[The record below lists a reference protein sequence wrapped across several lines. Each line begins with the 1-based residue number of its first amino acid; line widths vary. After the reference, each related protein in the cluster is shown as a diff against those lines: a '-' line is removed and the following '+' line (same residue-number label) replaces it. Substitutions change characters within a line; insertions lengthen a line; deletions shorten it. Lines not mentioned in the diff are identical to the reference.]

1 MELAVR
7 REGVTHGDGGAM
19 AIFGLQVRISGQSRL
34 KMKDL
39 GILEY
44 HKNHVIWKIHYKDI
58 PVSPWINLMKLVNE
72 VRMLTENYPLDS
84 QSTLC
89 NLQVTDDSPVFRVRG
104 YGQSLLFESLLLE
117 EVSNTGP
124 GKKKKKNI
132 NLLKINNN

>member
-1 MELAVR
+1 MELIGCKTGGCDTLCRWRDGNFWTSSPYKWTVKTQN
-7 REGVTHGDGGAM
+7 EG
-19 AIFGLQVRISGQSRL
+19 L
-34 KMKDL
+34 
-39 GILEY
+39 ILNY
-44 HKNHVIWKIHYKDI
+44 YKNHVIWKIHYKDI
-58 PVSPWINLMKLVNE
+58 LVSPWINLMKVVNE
-72 VRMLTENYPLDS
+72 VRMLTENYLLDS
-84 QSTLC
+84 HTTLC

>member
-1 MELAVR
+1 
-7 REGVTHGDGGAM
+7 
-19 AIFGLQVRISGQSRL
+19 
-34 KMKDL
+34 
-39 GILEY
+39 
-44 HKNHVIWKIHYKDI
+44 
-58 PVSPWINLMKLVNE
+58 MKLVNE